1 MLDFQVKLKVDA
13 EQARR
18 AIYGGTKMARR
29 RFQQGSLFQRGRRQK
44 VWVARWWEENIDGDG
59 SIERTR
65 RAEVLGTVAELP
77 SRSRAM
83 EAMSQRLSAINTG
96 IRRPQSTRRFSDF
109 VRNDWIPV
117 MLPTLKY
124 ATQKHYRYIFDVH
137 LNPAFGNIRL
147 CDINREA
154 IQSLLFA
161 KLKSGPAWKT
171 VKHIRGVMG
180 RALSVAEDWGYV
192 SGNPAL
198 KTKLPR
204 RPINSVPK
212 PILLPDQ
219 AQQLAEELSEPA
231 RSIALLLLMTGLRIG
246 ELFALRWKRVDLT
259 ARTIQIAETV
269 YDGHFDTPKTS
280 RSARVIPIGDQA
292 SVLLTMLRKSAANP
306 ESLVFATS
314 TGRPLNRHDL
324 LRRHFRPACKKLGL
338 SGITWHSLRHT
349 HATMLDAAGAPLGT
363 VQAQLGHSTP
373 EMTREIYLHS
383 IPSAQRQA
391 VTAVEALVCGLKR
404 TQVSGEPQQSA

>member
-198 KTKLPR
+198 KTKLPVVQSTR
-204 RPINSVPK
+204 FPSRFFC
-212 PILLPDQ
+212 
-219 AQQLAEELSEPA
+219 
-231 RSIALLLLMTGLRIG
+231 RI
-246 ELFALRWKRVDLT
+246 KR
-259 ARTIQIAETV
+259 
-269 YDGHFDTPKTS
+269 
-280 RSARVIPIGDQA
+280 
-292 SVLLTMLRKSAANP
+292 N
-306 ESLVFATS
+306 
-314 TGRPLNRHDL
+314 N
-324 LRRHFRPACKKLGL
+324 LRR
-338 SGITWHSLRHT
+338 S
-349 HATMLDAAGAPLGT
+349 
-363 VQAQLGHSTP
+363 
-373 EMTREIYLHS
+373 
-383 IPSAQRQA
+383 
-391 VTAVEALVCGLKR
+391 
-404 TQVSGEPQQSA
+404 